1 MAGTATRHTIAPLRF
16 GADGVTVEYHTIEFD
31 AGTTVTIKSTL
42 GNLLGATFSKV
53 GGAGDAN
60 SPSIAG
66 TVSAGKRLA
75 LTSGAV
81 TVEYT
86 GTTVGVYFVTLVGR

>member
-16 GADGVTVEYHTIEFD
+16 GQDGVTVEYHTVEFD
-31 AGTTVTIKSTL
+31 TGTTVTINSTL
-42 GNLLGATFSKV
+42 TNLLGASAVKV

-60 SPSIAG
+60 ALSVRG

-81 TVEYT
+81 TLEYT